1 MLDVIWQILLAS
13 WQMLGQMAPFLL
25 LGFLIAGALSVGMSA
40 EWLQRHLGRGGI
52 KPVIKATLLGV
63 PLPLCSCGV
72 IPVAAS
78 MRRHG
83 ASRAATTAFLLST
96 PQTGIDSILVTYS
109 LLGGAFAIFRPL
121 AALVTGIIGG
131 IMVMLIGKNHAEVN
145 PPQKRIPTPQAGGH
159 TDQSIPI
166 QILRYGFVTLPREIG
181 PALIVGILIAG
192 AMSALVPVGGVSAYI
207 GGGIVSILIMMAAGI
222 PMYVC
227 ATASV
232 PIAAGLLHVGV
243 SFGAVFAFLI
253 AGPAT
258 NAATLTTLW
267 KVLGRRTTLIFL
279 TTIAASAI
287 GFGLLLNA
295 LVPVASQT
303 LPQLASVP
311 HIHGGGL
318 LNSTMAALLLAL
330 LVVSRLLRSKKKKRD
345 ALVPLQ
351 GMAEEH
357 LELRVSGMHCSHCVA
372 AIDDAVRSCP
382 GVSDV
387 NIDLKTGSVQVHGTE
402 IDEEQVVST
411 IDSLGYTVSRLS

>member
-1 MLDVIWQILLAS
+1 MLDVIQEILLAS
-13 WQMLGQMAPFLL
+13 WQMLGQMALFLL
-25 LGFLIAGALSVGMSA
+25 LGFLIAGALSVGMST

-72 IPVAAS
+72 IPVSAS

-109 LLGGAFAIFRPL
+109 LLGGAFAVFRPL

-131 IMVMLIGKNHAEVN
+131 IMVILMGKDHSETAPLKN
-145 PPQKRIPTPQAGGH
+145 RIVTPQTGEH
-159 TDQSIPI
+159 TNRSIPI
-166 QILRYGFVTLPREIG
+166 QILRYGFATLPGEIG
-181 PALIVGILIAG
+181 LTLIVGIVIAG
-192 AMSALVPVGGVSAYI
+192 AISALVPVGGVSAYI

-227 ATASV
+227 ATASI
-232 PIAAGLLHVGV
+232 PIAAGLLQVGV

-267 KVLGRRTTLIFL
+267 KVLGRRTTVIFL
-279 TTIAASAI
+279 AAIAASAI

-295 LVPVASQT
+295 LVPVANQV
-303 LPQLASVP
+303 LPQLVAAPYVED
-311 HIHGGGL
+311 GGVM
-318 LNSTMAALLLAL
+318 NNAMAALLLVV
-330 LVVSRLLRSKKKKRD
+330 LVVSRLLRSKNK
-345 ALVPLQ
+345 
-351 GMAEEH
+351 G
-357 LELRVSGMHCSHCVA
+357 
-372 AIDDAVRSCP
+372 
-382 GVSDV
+382 
-387 NIDLKTGSVQVHGTE
+387 
-402 IDEEQVVST
+402 
-411 IDSLGYTVSRLS
+411 

>member
-1 MLDVIWQILLAS
+1 MLDMIWQILLAS

-25 LGFLIAGALSVGMSA
+25 LGFLIAGALSAGMSA

-121 AALVTGIIGG
+121 AALITGITGG
-131 IMVMLIGKNHAEVN
+131 IMVMLMGKNQVRAN
-145 PPQKRIPTPQAGGH
+145 PPQNQPLTPRASARTG
-159 TDQSIPI
+159 QSIPI
-166 QILRYGFVTLPREIG
+166 QILRYGFLTLPREIG
-181 PALIVGILIAG
+181 PALVVGILIAG
-192 AMSALVPVGGVSAYI
+192 AMSALAPVGGVSAYI

-243 SFGAVFAFLI
+243 SCGAVFAFLI

-279 TTIAASAI
+279 ATIAASAI
-287 GFGLLLNA
+287 GFGLLLNT

-303 LPQLASVP
+303 LPQLAAVP

-318 LNSTMAALLLAL
+318 LQNVMAALLLAL
-330 LVVSRLLRSKKKKRD
+330 LVVSRLLRDKRKGE
-345 ALVPLQ
+345 ATIR
-351 GMAEEH
+351 GSTEEH
-357 LELRVSGMHCSHCVA
+357 LGLQVSGMHCTHCVA
-372 AIDDAVRSCP
+372 AIDDAIRSCP

-387 NIDLKTGSVQVHGTE
+387 NIDLKTGSVQVYGTE
-402 IDEEQVVST
+402 IDEGQVAST
-411 IDSLGYTVSRLS
+411 IDALGYTVSRSS

>member
-13 WQMLGQMAPFLL
+13 WQMLGQMALFLL

-83 ASRAATTAFLLST
+83 ASRAATTAFLFST

-131 IMVMLIGKNHAEVN
+131 IMVMLMGKNHVEAD
-145 PPQKRIPTPQAGGH
+145 PPQNQLLTPRAGAR
-159 TDQSIPI
+159 TDRSIPM
-166 QILRYGFVTLPREIG
+166 QILHYGFVTLPREIG

-192 AMSALVPVGGVSAYI
+192 AMSALVPVEGVSPYI
-207 GGGIVSILIMMAAGI
+207 GRGIVSILIMMAAGI

-253 AGPAT
+253 SGPAT

-279 TTIAASAI
+279 VTIAASAI

-295 LVPVASQT
+295 LIPVASQA
-303 LPQLASVP
+303 LPQLAAVP

-330 LVVSRLLRSKKKKRD
+330 LFVSRLLRSKKKK
-345 ALVPLQ
+345 LVPLQ
-351 GMAEEH
+351 GAAEER
-357 LELRVSGMHCSHCVA
+357 LELRVSGMHCTHCVA

-387 NIDLKTGSVQVHGTE
+387 NINLKTKSVQVHGTD
-402 IDEEQVVST
+402 IDEKQVVST
-411 IDSLGYTVSRLS
+411 IDSLGYTISRLS

>member
-1 MLDVIWQILLAS
+1 MLDVMWQIILAS

-78 MRRHG
+78 MRCHG

-96 PQTGIDSILVTYS
+96 PQTGIDSILVTYA
-109 LLGGAFAIFRPL
+109 LLGGALAIFRPL

-131 IMVMLIGKNHAEVN
+131 IMVMLIGKNHAEAD
-145 PPQKRIPTPQAGGH
+145 PPKNRILTPRAGEH
-159 TDQSIPI
+159 TYRSIPL

-192 AMSALVPVGGVSAYI
+192 AISALVPVGGVSAYI
-207 GGGIVSILIMMAAGI
+207 GGGIVSILIMMAVGI

-279 TTIAASAI
+279 ATIAASAI

-295 LVPVASQT
+295 LVPVANQA
-303 LPQLASVP
+303 LPQLAAVP

-318 LNSTMAALLLAL
+318 LNNTMAGLLLAL
-330 LVVSRLLRSKKKKRD
+330 LVVSRLLRSKKKK
-345 ALVPLQ
+345 LGPLQ
-351 GMAEEH
+351 GAAEER
-357 LELRVSGMHCSHCVA
+357 LELRVSGMHCTHCVT

-382 GVSDV
+382 GVNDV
-387 NIDLKTGSVQVHGTE
+387 TIDLKTGAVQVRGTE
-402 IDEEQVVST
+402 INEGQIVSA

>member
-1 MLDVIWQILLAS
+1 MLDVIWQILFAS

-25 LGFLIAGALSVGMSA
+25 LGFLIAGVLSVGMSA

-131 IMVMLIGKNHAEVN
+131 IMVMLMGKDHAGAN
-145 PPQKRIPTPQAGGH
+145 PPKNRVLTPRAGEH
-159 TDQSIPI
+159 TDRSIPI

-192 AMSALVPVGGVSAYI
+192 AMSALVPVGEVSAYI
-207 GGGIVSILIMMAAGI
+207 GGGIVSILIMMAAGV

-279 TTIAASAI
+279 ATIAASAI

-295 LVPVASQT
+295 LVPMASQT
-303 LPQLASVP
+303 LPQLAAVP

-318 LNSTMAALLLAL
+318 LQNVMAALLLAL
-330 LVVSRLLRSKKKKRD
+330 LVVSRLLRSNKKK
-345 ALVPLQ
+345 LVSLQ
-351 GMAEEH
+351 GVAEEH
-357 LELRVSGMHCSHCVA
+357 LELRVSGMHCNHCVA

-387 NIDLKTGSVQVHGTE
+387 NIDLKTGSVQVHGKE
-402 IDEEQVVST
+402 IDEEQVVSA
-411 IDSLGYTVSRLS
+411 IGALGYTVSRLS